1 MTTERP
7 TALPAGGALVRILLA
22 CPHCGAPFSVDDE
35 TRSLLCEHCDSRLL
49 LEAPEREE
57 IYVVDGQVKQP
68 AELLEILIEYRVQAQ
83 RAEIVHRHRDSEGN
97 PPSELFIERQL
108 RAYEKKLRGQAR
120 LVATRPLHVPY
131 WHLTGAIVQG
141 LLARRK
147 DTKITHVRAFA
158 LEHTVPGYPTLKA
171 NLRDKGLRMDRALAR
186 PLSAALVKER
196 GSFLPWVELPE
207 QQSREIDKWLQR
219 DLDPEVEPMFKH
231 GELLFARRL
240 LIYRPYWLAKAMT
253 DKGQEWL
260 LFDGCFRT
268 IAGYPTEPEAR
279 ALGALRDPDPLRA
292 ASAPYRRV
300 LVVPSRCPDCG
311 AESRF
316 EPTAVVSVCPNCNLG
331 LELTATGARVVPY
344 DHGAGGRLD
353 AEYLPFWRYEIEV
366 RFAGG
371 RSAGTLEDYVHALL
385 PQKTPAFA
393 VKGPHLYLPALR
405 LLGTPPGDAAWKALV
420 EWVHAET
427 PEIVGGKIP
436 LGGRARPWAASV
448 TEEDARATARFALFA
463 LFSKSGA
470 ARLNAIAARRALK
483 EAKLELRVPR
493 LVLLPFERSGE
504 ELLAREGGPRV
515 AQFLLRPSAEL
526 RQMRATV
533 QGAFAAAPH

>member
-1 MTTERP
+1 MTAGRP
-7 TALPAGGALVRILLA
+7 TATPAAGALVRILLA
-22 CPHCGAPFSVDDE
+22 CPHCGAPFTVDDE
-35 TRSLLCEHCDSRLL
+35 TRSVLCEHCASRLL

-57 IYVVDGQVKQP
+57 IYVVDGQVEEP
-68 AELLEILIEYRVQAQ
+68 AELLAILIEYRVQAQ
-83 RAEIVHRHRDSEGN
+83 RAEIIHRNRDSDGN
-97 PPSELFIERQL
+97 PPSELLVEWEL
-108 RAYEKKLRGQAR
+108 RAYETKLRQQAR
-120 LVATRPLHVPY
+120 LIATRPLHVPY

-147 DTKITHVRAFA
+147 DAKLTHVRAFA
-158 LEHTVPGYPTLKA
+158 LEHSVPGYSTLKA
-171 NLRDKGLRMDRALAR
+171 NLRDKGLRMDRSLAR
-186 PLSAALVKER
+186 PLTAALVKER

-219 DLDPEVEPMFKH
+219 DLDPDVEPMFKH
-231 GELLFARRL
+231 GELLYARRL

-253 DKGQEWL
+253 DKGQQWL

-292 ASAPYRRV
+292 ASEPYRRV
-300 LVVPSRCPDCG
+300 RVVPSRCPDCG

-331 LELTATGARVVPY
+331 LELTAAGARVVAY
-344 DHGAGGRLD
+344 DHGAGGDLD
-353 AEYLPFWRYEIEV
+353 ADYLPFWRYEIEARFPDGKLARALEEYV
-366 RFAGG
+366 R
-371 RSAGTLEDYVHALL
+371 ALL
-385 PQKTPAFA
+385 PQATPGFA
-393 VKGPHLYLPALR
+393 VKGPHLYLPAAR

-427 PEIVGGKIP
+427 PEILSGKIP
-436 LGGRARPWAASV
+436 LGGRARPWPASV

-463 LFSKSGA
+463 LFSKAGA

-483 EAKLELRVPR
+483 EAKLEVRQPR
-493 LVLLPFERSGE
+493 LVMLPFARSGE
-504 ELLAREGGPRV
+504 ELQARAGGPRV
-515 AQFLLRPSAEL
+515 AVFLLRPSPEL